1 MSSKL
6 HEALSNLNQSSPC
19 RFCSETKILLF
30 WLVFVMPLSIRTH
43 LRVLVAK
50 SFIKQ
55 NILLQLMVTLL
66 LNTNRSS
73 NIFKYSIALEYSV
86 HNHGKSKIQ
95 IFVLEGG
102 KSLECIFWP
111 IRSMQAWK
119 VRKGSPFLALV
130 INFATKTSHASI
142 LFDSVSCSF
151 SEFARMAG

>member
-1 MSSKL
+1 MM
-6 HEALSNLNQSSPC
+6 
-19 RFCSETKILLF
+19 I
-30 WLVFVMPLSIRTH
+30 
-43 LRVLVAK
+43 
-50 SFIKQ
+50 
-55 NILLQLMVTLL
+55 LL

-73 NIFKYSIALEYSV
+73 NIFKYSVAFEYSV

-111 IRSMQAWK
+111 IKSKQAWK

-142 LFDSVSCSF
+142 LNKLLFQRVCEDG
-151 SEFARMAG
+151 RMTLLC